1 MKINILFPGQ
11 GAQFVGMGLDFYA
24 LYPRYR
30 EIVDA
35 ASAAAKLD
43 LKSVVEDAEKLQETS
58 HAQLA
63 IFTMSYGIAS
73 LLQDEG
79 LSFSHTLGLSLGE
92 YGALTLAGALN
103 FEDTVALLK
112 VRSDAMQ
119 KASQENPGFLA
130 AVSFLDREKVE
141 EALAGKEGIW
151 ISNYNAPN
159 QTVVG
164 GALFAKEI
172 FEESMKAAGAKKVTY
187 LQVSGAFHTALM
199 TSAGER
205 FQEAVQKV
213 PVMMPK
219 VPVLSNLKGDF
230 YQVGDDMASILTQ
243 HIYSPVRLDLC
254 LEKLEAKE
262 GDLHLLLGP
271 GKALASILKQNKI
284 LGEVLVV
291 NTVEDFEKTMTI
303 IKEKQHEQ

>member
-11 GAQFVGMGLDFYA
+11 GAQFEGMGLDFYA
-24 LYPRYR
+24 RYPRYR

-164 GALFAKEI
+164 GALFAKEV

-199 TSAGER
+199 ASAGER

-254 LEKLEAKE
+254 LEKLDAKE